1 MDIQRMK
8 AFTST
13 ITYSVFDM
21 GMECRTK
28 EEYIERVKQSFYEE
42 HNIILE
48 DNEITDIEFEEVK
61 S

>member
-1 MDIQRMK
+1 MK

-48 DNEITDIEFEEVK
+48 DNEITDIEYEEV
-61 S
+61 SDE

>member
-1 MDIQRMK
+1 MK

-13 ITYSVFDM
+13 VTYSVFDM
-21 GMECRTK
+21 GMECKTK

-48 DNEITDIEFEEVK
+48 DNEITDIEFKERQ
-61 S
+61 